1 MAETY
6 NTLNHLVQ
14 INDRNLADLEVTDL
28 LDDAPLLKVLYTQTA
43 SQNTVH
49 KYLKQTVASAA
60 AFRAALDGVTNA
72 ASQDELVTVTLQILD
87 GSFHADV
94 ALADAYKDGRGAY
107 LQREMFRKMRQI
119 FSTVEKQVIY
129 GVGNDAKG
137 FIGLHDG
144 FLNALSNAMVTTP
157 GKAGSTANSQ
167 TSVYFIR
174 HGRDDVSLVLGND
187 GKIVVED
194 EPTIQRVAGSVSGT
208 FPALYVPVTGY
219 IGLQL
224 GSAYSSARIAN
235 GKRPSTTTTSPKPCC
250 SRVAPAQRHRDEPQ
264 GGQAAAR
271 IPHGDQP
278 DWRPRALGGVMLQ
291 HPRDHHRF
299 GEVHGSRRDLIIR
312 IGMAGRSENGRL
324 AEPERT
330 KTMKKILI
338 ALAVLAWCSAYAA
351 QKATPRSRMSAI
363 PAFWRRPS
371 TPTRPTPIPP
381 TSARPRVQPDAYRR
395 SQRGDGGSI

>member
-43 SQNTVH
+43 SQKTLH

-60 AFRAALDGVTNA
+60 AFRAALDGVTND
-72 ASQDELVTVTLQILD
+72 ASQDELVTVTLKILD

-107 LQREMFRKMRQI
+107 LQKEMFRKMRQI

-129 GVGNDAKG
+129 GVGNDAAG

-144 FLNALSNAMVTTP
+144 FLNALSNAMVVAA
-157 GKAGSTANSQ
+157 GKAGSTADSQ

-235 GKRPSTTTTSPKPCC
+235 VEKALDDDDIAEALALFPASRQPNVIVMNRKAAKLLRESRTATSPTG
-250 SRVAPAQRHRDEPQ
+250 APAPWVESCFN
-264 GGQAAAR
+264 
-271 IPHGDQP
+271 IP
-278 DWRPRALGGVMLQ
+278 V
-291 HPRDHHRF
+291 
-299 GEVHGSRRDLIIR
+299 IITD
-312 IGMAGRSENGRL
+312 SVKSTE
-324 AEPERT
+324 
-330 KTMKKILI
+330 
-338 ALAVLAWCSAYAA
+338 AVE
-351 QKATPRSRMSAI
+351 T
-363 PAFWRRPS
+363 
-371 TPTRPTPIPP
+371 
-381 TSARPRVQPDAYRR
+381 
-395 SQRGDGGSI
+395 